1 MIDFSQVTG
10 FQWDDGNA
18 GKNFYLHGVEDREA
32 EQVFSDLQ
40 LLILDD
46 VDHSQDEARF
56 NALGVTARGR
66 FLHVTFTMRNADT
79 FIRIISARDMEP
91 NEELRYVQEGT

>member
-18 GKNFYLHGVEDREA
+18 GKNFYLHGVEDHET
-32 EQVFSDLQ
+32 EQVFSDWQ

-46 VDHSQDEARF
+46 IDHSQDEIRF
-56 NALGVTARGR
+56 NALAARP
-66 FLHVTFTMRNADT
+66 RNT
-79 FIRIISARDMEP
+79 VSEV
-91 NEELRYVQEGT
+91 EKV